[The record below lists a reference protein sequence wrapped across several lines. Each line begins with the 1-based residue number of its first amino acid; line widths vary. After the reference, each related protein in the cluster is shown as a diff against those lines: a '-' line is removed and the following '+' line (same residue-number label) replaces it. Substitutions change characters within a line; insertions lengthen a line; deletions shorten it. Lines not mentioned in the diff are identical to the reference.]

1 MASRKDYYDILGI
14 RRGATEE
21 EIEKAY
27 QKLARTY
34 QTAPHPGNKTTDF
47 RFKEILEA
55 YETLSDKTRRERYD
69 RLGLDV
75 PFQEG
80 FWEEGLDEGDEE
92 NSLEG
97 FEDFWEQGFKGG
109 NPGVFQ
115 GIERGR
121 DIHLTLEIDLASA
134 VRGVVK
140 KVQIFKENPCS
151 VCQGEGFFAGG
162 PQKSCGLCGGAGQIQ
177 VGLPPSA
184 FGIGCD
190 RCRGTG
196 KVSLQRCQACSGK
209 GRIQQRMWVP
219 IRVPPGVDDHCRLYF
234 CRMGNEARRGGP
246 RGDLVAEIRV
256 KKHPIFGRRGE
267 DLHLELPLAV
277 WEAALGAEV
286 EVPTLGG
293 KIKVKVPAGTQ
304 CGEGIRV
311 PEGGVPLLGGSGR
324 GDLVISPRIWVPRKV
339 DKKSRELLEELR
351 RHLLADPAHRRGRP
365 RKPGREK

>member
-34 QTAPHPGNKTTDF
+34 QTAPHPGNRTTDF

-55 YETLSDKTRRERYD
+55 YEILSDKTRRERYD
-69 RLGLDV
+69 RLGLDF
-75 PFQEG
+75 PLQEG

-115 GIERGR
+115 GVERGR
-121 DIHLTLEIDLASA
+121 DIHFTLEIDLASA
-134 VRGVVK
+134 VRGVVQ
-140 KVQIFKENPCS
+140 KVQILKEKPCS
-151 VCQGEGFFAGG
+151 ACQGQGFLGGG
-162 PQKSCGLCGGAGQIQ
+162 PQKLCGLCGGAGQIQ

-196 KVSLQRCQACSGK
+196 KVSLQRCGACSGK

-234 CRMGNEARRGGP
+234 SRMGNEARRGGP
-246 RGDLVAEIRV
+246 RGDLVAEVRV
-256 KKHPIFGRRGE
+256 RKHPILERRGE
-267 DLHLELPLAV
+267 DLYLELPLAM

-286 EVPTLGG
+286 EVPTLEG
-293 KIKVKVPAGTQ
+293 KIKVRVPAGTQ
-304 CGEGIRV
+304 CGQEIRV
-311 PEGGVPLLGGSGR
+311 PKEGVPLLGGSGR

-351 RHLLADPAHRRGRP
+351 RHLLADPSNRRGRP

>member
-1 MASRKDYYDILGI
+1 MASKKDYYDILGI

-34 QTAPHPGNKTTDF
+34 QTTPHPGNKTTDF

-55 YETLSDKTRRERYD
+55 YEILSDKTRRERYD
-69 RLGLDV
+69 RLGLDF

-80 FWEEGLDEGDEE
+80 FWEEGLDEGYEE

-97 FEDFWEQGFKGG
+97 FEDFWEQGFKPG
-109 NPGVFQ
+109 NLGAFQ
-115 GIERGR
+115 GVERGR
-121 DIHLTLEIDLASA
+121 DIHFTLEIDLASA
-134 VRGVVK
+134 VRGVVQ
-140 KVQIFKENPCS
+140 KVQILKEKPCS
-151 VCQGEGFFAGG
+151 ACQGQGLLEGGT
-162 PQKSCGLCGGAGQIQ
+162 QKLCGLCGGAGQIQ

-196 KVSLQRCQACSGK
+196 KVSLQPCKACSGK

-219 IRVPPGVDDHCRLYF
+219 IHVPPGVDDHCRLYF
-234 CRMGNEARRGGP
+234 SRMGNEARRGGP
-246 RGDLVAEIRV
+246 RGDLIAEVRV
-256 KKHPIFGRRGE
+256 RKHPILERRGE
-267 DLHLELPLAV
+267 DLYLKLPLAM

-286 EVPTLGG
+286 EVPTLEG
-293 KIKVKVPAGTQ
+293 KTKVRVPAGSQ
-304 CGEGIRV
+304 CGEEIRV
-311 PEGGVPLLGGSGR
+311 PQKGVPLLGGSGR
-324 GDLVISPRIWVPRKV
+324 GDLVISPRIWVPQKV
-339 DKKSRELLEELR
+339 DKKSRKLLEELR
-351 RHLLADPAHRRGRP
+351 RHLLANPPERRGRL